1 VFSLRFLGGDVMV
14 VRSLRAGIG
23 PDGARRRGRGDRG
36 AGLVAGLVLIVA
48 MTTGALLWLT
58 INVDTDLVAMA
69 TADDLAF
76 QIARAA
82 ASEIDIAG
90 LRADP
95 RVVRIDPVAATARAE
110 ATASRLFS
118 ALGVNGE
125 VIAVVVDG
133 DRATVQLHLDGVDG
147 VIESGVSARAVSG

>member
-1 VFSLRFLGGDVMV
+1 
-14 VRSLRAGIG
+14 
-23 PDGARRRGRGDRG
+23 
-36 AGLVAGLVLIVA
+36 VLIVA

-95 RVVRIDPVAATARAE
+95 RVVRIDPVAAMARAE
-110 ATASRLFS
+110 ATASHLFT

-133 DRATVQLHLDGVDG
+133 DRATVQLHLDGVNG

>member
-1 VFSLRFLGGDVMV
+1 MFSLRLLGGDVMV
-14 VRSLRAGIG
+14 VHSLRAGMG
-23 PDGARRRGRGDRG
+23 PDGALRRGRGDRG

-110 ATASRLFS
+110 TTASRLFS

-133 DRATVQLHLDGVDG
+133 DRVTVQLHLDGVDG